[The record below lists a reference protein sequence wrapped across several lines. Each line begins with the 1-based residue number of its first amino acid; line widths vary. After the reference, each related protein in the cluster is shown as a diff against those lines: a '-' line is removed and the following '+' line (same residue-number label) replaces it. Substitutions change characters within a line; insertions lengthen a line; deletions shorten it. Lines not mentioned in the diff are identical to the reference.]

1 MENKTNDKRISF
13 LGQPDSSSRGNKT
26 FFFFLKEAQGP
37 YDSPE

>member
-1 MENKTNDKRISF
+1 MENKTNDKPISF

-26 FFFFLKEAQGP
+26 FFKKEAQGP